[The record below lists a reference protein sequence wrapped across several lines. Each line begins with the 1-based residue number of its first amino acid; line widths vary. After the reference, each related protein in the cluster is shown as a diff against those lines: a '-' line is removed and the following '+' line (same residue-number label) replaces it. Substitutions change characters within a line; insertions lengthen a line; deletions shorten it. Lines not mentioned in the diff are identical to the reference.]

1 MMKVYI
7 VIRDFGD
14 EGCNIMGVA
23 DSKEK
28 AEHLVELFSDD
39 ACKATYEIHDTDEYS
54 MDELP
59 TYRMWFYENGDF
71 NIKKAVYA
79 SCEHATTPIINEL
92 EYNGKSVWAV
102 TVQADTK
109 ENAEIIGRRAFLK
122 DRIKKIR
129 EVFMDIVLN
138 ETKGSVFGVVTN
150 IMEGYDKAIETLVN
164 NYEFCMK

>member
-1 MMKVYI
+1 MKIYVI
-7 VIRDFGD
+7 IRDFGD

-39 ACKATYEIHDTDEYS
+39 ACKATYVVQDTDEYS
-54 MDELP
+54 MDELS

-71 NIKKAVYA
+71 TIKKAVYA
-79 SCEHATTPIINEL
+79 NCEHATSPVIKEL
-92 EYNGKSVWAV
+92 EYNGQSVWVV

-109 ENAEIIGRRAFLK
+109 ENAETIGRRAFFK

-129 EVFMDIVLN
+129 EVFMDIVLDK
-138 ETKGSVFGVVTN
+138 TKGSAFGVVTN
-150 IMEGYDKAIETLVN
+150 IMEGYDKAVKTLVN